1 MKTYFL
7 ILRLSVFHKAIYTNA
22 NMSSAQ
28 ELNFR
33 FQQAGYLNAV
43 KKGLGLEDKS
53 TQSSYD
59 DHDRDNS
66 NSSSNSDD
74 EIQTRSKTTR
84 KTARRNERNAR
95 KQQQHTATKQQQQ
108 QHTAP
113 PTQQESESAS
123 PVEKKQKK
131 LTKRQQV
138 LQRYADEEAAAAAG
152 AAASVLASIADAAV
166 TRSQLRN
173 QNKVM
178 WTERDRAAASQAADI
193 AVEVATLAAEAA
205 QGKKKK
211 EQPTPYCTRLHEKN
225 RSNDR
230 FEKEMGRVFECD
242 FY

>member
-1 MKTYFL
+1 M
-7 ILRLSVFHKAIYTNA
+7 S
-22 NMSSAQ
+22 SSAQ
-28 ELNFR
+28 ERNFR
-33 FQQAGYLNAV
+33 FHEAGYLNAL

-95 KQQQHTATKQQQQ
+95 NQQHTATKQQ
-108 QHTAP
+108 HYTA

-138 LQRYADEEAAAAAG
+138 LQRHADEEAAAEAG
-152 AAASVLASIADAAV
+152 AASILASIADAAI
-166 TRSQLRN
+166 TRSQARN
-173 QNKVM
+173 RNTVV
-178 WTERDRAAASQAADI
+178 WTEKDRAAASRAADI
-193 AVEVATLAAEAA
+193 AVEVSTQAAEAA

-211 EQPTPYCTRLHEKN
+211 EQPAPYWTRLHEKN
-225 RSNDR
+225 RSNVR
-230 FEKEMGRVFECD
+230 FHKEMGRVFECD

>member
-1 MKTYFL
+1 M
-7 ILRLSVFHKAIYTNA
+7 FHKSIYTHA
-22 NMSSAQ
+22 NMSSSAQ
-28 ELNFR
+28 ERNIR
-33 FQQAGYLNAV
+33 FYEAGYLNAL
-43 KKGLGLEDKS
+43 KKGLLEDKS

-59 DHDRDNS
+59 DHDRD

-95 KQQQHTATKQQQQ
+95 MQQQQHTATKQQ
-108 QHTAP
+108 HTA
-113 PTQQESESAS
+113 PTQQESDSESAS

-138 LQRYADEEAAAAAG
+138 LQRYADEEAAAG

-178 WTERDRAAASQAADI
+178 WTEKDRAAASQAADI

>member
-1 MKTYFL
+1 
-7 ILRLSVFHKAIYTNA
+7 
-22 NMSSAQ
+22 MSSAQ
-28 ELNFR
+28 EINIR
-33 FQQAGYLNAV
+33 FYEAGYLHAL

-95 KQQQHTATKQQQQ
+95 KQQHTATKQQ
-108 QHTAP
+108 HYTAP
-113 PTQQESESAS
+113 TAPTQQESESAS

-166 TRSQLRN
+166 TRSQVRN
-173 QNKVM
+173 RNTVV
-178 WTERDRAAASQAADI
+178 WTEKDRAAASRAADI
-193 AVEVATLAAEAA
+193 AVEVATQAAEAA
-205 QGKKKK
+205 QGRKKK

-230 FEKEMGRVFECD
+230 FQKEIGRIFECD